1 MKSIS
6 YYTKMAFQMSQQ
18 ISINEGRNLVGTFQ
32 YASLQAYKWIKEKF
46 PGMGLPEKVCSYSR
60 NSSTLSVDVIY
71 NWEDRYFCMK
81 TVHPDTGVAGRTW
94 TTEAEIADV
103 NGILKIGVKNYYATI
118 DSVRADYVDF
128 SVPSFVWTIYN
139 RIGYKDGKLCNGK
152 LMLIDND
159 EKFEILKKAL
169 EDSERRLPIVVITQ
183 NTSSDAELIKYFE
196 SRDGYLLDG
205 EKLAR
210 DLTLVAHVIYLPTEY
225 AYKLSVEL
233 GKQWSV
239 YDGAVRTYY
248 AGINFDSSDYLE
260 HPLQV
265 AKKIMAACY
274 TSELQRDYIGGHA
287 FRHILTH
294 NLKSHLVNEKYDW
307 GDLGYKF
314 FFRANKEILR
324 EKLLQA
330 EKNNNL
336 DKEIYE
342 IQISDLE
349 EHNNIL
355 NSLLASGDSEIK
367 KLESQVNQLKQNR
380 VYLDTQIYELKKKLK
395 NQKKEIE
402 FPTTYSDM
410 VGWIEE
416 NYQAQIYLHPRA
428 VKALKSAQ
436 FENIK
441 LVYQAIQ
448 LLAEFYYNKRLGLV
462 SEEEY
467 QEELLKLSLKDEKAI
482 STISAGE
489 QGDEYYVTIGDKK
502 HLLERHL
509 TNGVSRDKRYCL
521 RIYYYWDEDRNQ
533 VVIGS
538 LPAHLNI
545 RSSN

>member
-18 ISINEGRNLVGTFQ
+18 ISINEGRNIVGTFQ
-32 YASLQAYKWIKEKF
+32 YASIQIYKWIKEKF
-46 PGMGLPEKVCSYSR
+46 PGMGLPERVCSYSR
-60 NSSTLSVDVIY
+60 NSSTISVDIIY

-81 TVHPDTGVAGRTW
+81 TVHPDTSVAGRTW
-94 TTEAEIADV
+94 TTEAEIADI
-103 NGILKIGVKNYYATI
+103 NGVLKLGVKNYYSTI
-118 DSVRADYVDF
+118 DTVQADYVNF
-128 SVPSFVWTIYN
+128 SAPSFVWTIYN
-139 RIGYKDGKLCNGK
+139 RIGYKDGELGNGE
-152 LMLIDND
+152 LIFVDSD
-159 EKFEILKKAL
+159 EKFEIFRKAL
-169 EDSERRLPIVVITQ
+169 EDRERSLPIIVVTQ
-183 NTSSDAELIKYFE
+183 NVSADAELIKYFE
-196 SRDGYLLDG
+196 AKDGYLLDG
-205 EKLAR
+205 ERLAK
-210 DLTLVAHVIYLPTEY
+210 DLTLAAHVVYLPTEY
-225 AYKLSVEL
+225 AYKLSVEV

-248 AGINFDSSDYLE
+248 AGIDFESSDYLE

-265 AKKIMAACY
+265 AGKIMASCY
-274 TSELQRDYIGGHA
+274 ISETQKEYIGGHA

-294 NLKSHLVNEKYDW
+294 NLKNHLMNERYDW

-314 FFRANKEILR
+314 FFKANKEILR
-324 EKLLQA
+324 EKLSQA
-330 EKNNNL
+330 EKDNSF

-342 IQISDLE
+342 MQISDLE
-349 EHNNIL
+349 SQNDIL
-355 NSLLASGDSEIK
+355 NSLLASEDIEIK
-367 KLESQVNQLKQNR
+367 KLESQVSQLKQNR

-402 FPTTYSDM
+402 YPTTYGDM
-410 VGWIEE
+410 AEWIKE

-428 VKALKSAQ
+428 VKALKSAE
-436 FENIK
+436 FENIN
-441 LVYQAIQ
+441 LVYQAVQ

-462 SEEEY
+462 TEEEY
-467 QEELLKLSLKDEKAI
+467 QKELLKLCLRDEKAI
-482 STISAGE
+482 SASSAGE
-489 QGDEYYVTIGDKK
+489 QGDEYYVTIGGKK

-521 RIYYYWDEDRNQ
+521 RIYFYWDEDRNQ